1 MKLLK
6 EIELNSTS
14 YNFPWKVC
22 LLKKYYMNKY
32 AKQETISWHD
42 TSALFGMLYRLV
54 TTNKEILNSNLFEIL
69 DNASICDNNL
79 YLNNFE
85 GYYITDRIKIIS
97 IYLNQFD
104 CCTALCLDIKKDKF
118 FYCNV

>member
-1 MKLLK
+1 MEILK
-6 EIELNSTS
+6 EIGLNSTS
-14 YNFPWKVC
+14 YNFTWKVC
-22 LLKKYYMNKY
+22 LLKKYYTNKY
-32 AKQETISWHD
+32 DKQETISWHD

-54 TTNKEILNSNLFEIL
+54 TTNQDILNGNLFEIL

-85 GYYITDRIKIIS
+85 GYYITDRIKIVS

-104 CCTALCLDIKKDKF
+104 CCMALCLDIKKDKF